1 MTKDTEKSPPKGG
14 AKVIVEA
21 ADPKQTLDQILEHLK
36 HNETVGDLTD
46 LLCVLRDSL
55 SGGAGGQEHIIE
67 EIRALSGFIDAAR
80 EDLAALRPRDIQE
93 RFIPTASDELDAIV
107 QATETATHD
116 IMDAVEGLE
125 DLAAGLT
132 EEQSDVL
139 SQATMRIYE
148 ACTFQDITGQR
159 ITKVVKTLKSIEE
172 RVDALLD
179 TFGGVD
185 VNLSGDLEQG
195 GPAQVDR
202 HRRNVSAEGDKP
214 EDAALLNGPGMAGEA
229 MNQDDIDALLKGIQ

>member
-1 MTKDTEKSPPKGG
+1 MTKDADSNPPRGG
-14 AKVIVEA
+14 AKAIAEA
-21 ADPKQTLDQILEHLK
+21 PDLKQTLDQILEHIK
-36 HNETVGDLTD
+36 SNENVGELTD
-46 LLCVLRDSL
+46 LLSALRRSIGD
-55 SGGAGGQEHIIE
+55 GAGGRGHLID
-67 EIRALSGFIDAAR
+67 EIRALSGFIEAAR

-125 DLAAGLT
+125 DLAADLT
-132 EEQSDVL
+132 EAQSNAL
-139 SQATMRIYE
+139 NQATMRIYE

-172 RVDALLD
+172 RVDAVLD

-185 VNLSGDLEQG
+185 LDLAGPGEDG
-195 GPAQVDR
+195 GPRVDR
-202 HRRNVSAEGDKP
+202 HRRTLAAQGDKP
-214 EDAALLNGPGMAGEA
+214 EDAALLNGPGMAGDV
-229 MNQDDIDALLKGIQ
+229 MNQDDIDALLNDID